1 VIYFANSEAGER
13 GALSIESEHLLLGLL
28 SADELFANQFLS
40 SAESVESIRKQIEE
54 HSPRREKTTN
64 GLPLSDECEK
74 IILFTA
80 DEAERLG
87 SKKIG
92 TEHLLLGIMRKEDSL
107 AACLLKAHGVRFEAI
122 FKDLANLLEERERQA
137 NRVLKIPNLGHVK
150 RGKQNE

>member
-1 VIYFANSEAGER
+1 
-13 GALSIESEHLLLGLL
+13 
-28 SADELFANQFLS
+28 
-40 SAESVESIRKQIEE
+40 VESIRKQIEE